1 MRLGSGRRAAALVR
15 AQTAP
20 QHKGCGFEGLRFSC
34 RLKGVFV
41 HVNIDFC
48 CCFCVWFGLVLAFF
62 FFVFLVTGL
71 WIYQLNHWMG
81 FTSDCRDGGV
91 PGSPSHAGN
100 AMTVPGVRTSWACTP
115 DPSLC
120 GANALLRLNPR
131 ILSRHEIG
139 WWSIFSAVYFDIEF
153 VIQGLNTVNS
163 CLTAGCYCLP
173 GWLLATGAGLS
184 GEGCTAKKGGPGT
197 SIRCFCQ
204 EDQGR
209 CSYKILEASK
219 LVVVEGRGYACL
231 LPC

>member
-1 MRLGSGRRAAALVR
+1 
-15 AQTAP
+15 
-20 QHKGCGFEGLRFSC
+20 
-34 RLKGVFV
+34 
-41 HVNIDFC
+41 
-48 CCFCVWFGLVLAFF
+48 
-62 FFVFLVTGL
+62 
-71 WIYQLNHWMG
+71 MG
-81 FTSDCRDGGV
+81 FTGDCRDGGV

-100 AMTVPGVRTSWACTP
+100 AMTVPGVRASWAWAP

-131 ILSRHEIG
+131 ILSTHEIG

-184 GEGCTAKKGGPGT
+184 REGCTARKGGPGT

-219 LVVVEGRGYACL
+219 LVVVEAERLRLSASLLNRELDFFLMYADFYCQHSAFSVAW
-231 LPC
+231 PSQN